1 MFQSALLRGALVALA
16 VIDNLVEADALN
28 PDDLTNYPII
38 AEAMAHG
45 NDNFDWVAHPVVT
58 SSGYQIVMFHIKS
71 KVPAEANKGPLLLIH
86 GMFSTP
92 EEFLEIT
99 DEDKPSWPM

>member
-28 PDDLTNYPII
+28 PDDPTNFPSI

-45 NDNFDWVAHPVVT
+45 NDNFDWVSHPVVT
-58 SSGYQIVMFHIKS
+58 SSGYQILMIHIKS
-71 KVPAEANKGPLLLIH
+71 KVAAGVNKGPLLIVH

-92 EEFLEIT
+92 EEFLERT
-99 DEDKPSWPM
+99 DEE